1 VFEKMDNVTIIT
13 AVAEKIMGKKEIGYD
28 LKSDWSWGEYPVI
41 YNLVELDRRLRSFV
55 PALFS
60 TIKIID
66 NKKIIVEVPHR
77 VAPRVVE
84 YLRIHY
90 RCGVPLEVV
99 GV

>member
-1 VFEKMDNVTIIT
+1 MGEYLFEF
-13 AVAEKIMGKKEIGYD
+13 G
-28 LKSDWSWGEYPVI
+28 LKSDWSWGEFPVI
-41 YNLVELDRRLRSFV
+41 YSLPELDRRLRSFV

-77 VAPRVVE
+77 VVPKIVE
-84 YLRIHY
+84 YLSHHY
-90 RCGVPLEVV
+90 RCGVPLEVM